1 MCIHFSIIRKGD
13 SQLASEQMCCH
24 NSCPVLNRHIAG
36 WSRFALV
43 AAGLAF
49 AAPAPTPVK
58 PFTAYH
64 DGDAIVFTPEFT
76 GTRRMA
82 TFGPWNLGERLSDG
96 KPMDGR
102 LNLYVVVPGTQY
114 RSAGQPEYNHNRIV
128 NKYTVDGKVRDWDIY
143 YCLIIDPKLA
153 NDFRSENNLLM
164 AAHQTFRPSDSF
176 DLSEVPSG
184 EILRAKLGM
193 DSIRGMKK
201 YRRKN
206 RSLPRLLIVPSGLAV
221 RATAELPDVTIT
233 HFGQPASTTH

>member
-1 MCIHFSIIRKGD
+1 MN
-13 SQLASEQMCCH
+13 CH
-24 NSCPVLNRHIAG
+24 NSCPVLSRHIAG

-49 AAPAPTPVK
+49 AAPSPTLVK

-64 DGDAIVFTPEFT
+64 DGDAIVFTPEIT

-82 TFGPWNLGERLSDG
+82 TFGPWNLGERLSNG
-96 KPMDGR
+96 KPADGR

-114 RSAGQPEYNHNRIV
+114 NSARQPQYNHNRIV

-153 NDFRSENNLLM
+153 NDFRSENDLLM
-164 AAHQTFRPSDSF
+164 AAHETFRPADQF
-176 DLSEVPSG
+176 DLSDVPSG
-184 EILRAKLGM
+184 EILRERLSMNSVNGLN
-193 DSIRGMKK
+193 K

-206 RSLPRLLIVPSGLAV
+206 RSLPRLLIVPADLAV

-233 HFGQPASTTH
+233 HFDKPSTPTQ

>member
-1 MCIHFSIIRKGD
+1 MN
-13 SQLASEQMCCH
+13 CH
-24 NSCPVLNRHIAG
+24 NSCPVFNRHIAG

-49 AAPAPTPVK
+49 AAPAPTAVK

-64 DGDAIVFTPEFT
+64 DGDAIVFTPEIT

-114 RSAGQPEYNHNRIV
+114 HSAAQPEYNHNRIV

-143 YCLIIDPKLA
+143 YCFIIDPKLP
-153 NDFRSENNLLM
+153 NDFRSENDLLM
-164 AAHQTFRPSDSF
+164 AAHQTFRPAELFDVSDM
-176 DLSEVPSG
+176 PSG
-184 EILRAKLGM
+184 EMIREKLGIQSM
-193 DSIRGMKK
+193 AQMGK
-201 YRRKN
+201 YRRS
-206 RSLPRLLIVPSGLAV
+206 RHTLPQVLIVPARLAV
-221 RATAELPDVTIT
+221 RGTAELPDVTIT
-233 HFGQPASTTH
+233 HPGQPSSSAQ